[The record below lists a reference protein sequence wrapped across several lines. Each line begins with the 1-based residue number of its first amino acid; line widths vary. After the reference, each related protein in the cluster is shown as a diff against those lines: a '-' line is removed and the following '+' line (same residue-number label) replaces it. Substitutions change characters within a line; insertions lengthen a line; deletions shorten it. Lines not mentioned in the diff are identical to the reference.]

1 MLFKSFA
8 IASLFALTLTQPGVS
23 YLSRAAGAA
32 ELIRGQPVTVGEE
45 APDFTLEDIKG
56 NPVTLSTARGKV
68 PTVLVFFRGYWCP
81 FCAHQL
87 AELRELLKADEQ
99 VRLLAVSV
107 DDHEKSKQLVEKI
120 AADGKGPVTYQ
131 LLSDPDHKV
140 IDAYGLHDPAYDGK
154 RFDGIPHPAVY
165 VIDKNGRVAWAKVE
179 SDYKVR
185 PSNEDIRAAL
195 ASLD

>member
-1 MLFKSFA
+1 MLFKSLA
-8 IASLFALTLTQPGVS
+8 LVCLFALMLTQPGFS
-23 YLSRAAGAA
+23 YMSHAAHSA
-32 ELIRGQPVTVGEE
+32 ESIRSQPVTVGEE
-45 APDFTLEDIKG
+45 APNFTLEDIKG
-56 NPVTLSTARGKV
+56 DPVTLSSARGTM

-87 AELRELLKADEQ
+87 AELRALVKAGEQ
-99 VRLLAVSV
+99 LRLLAVSV
-107 DDHEKSKQLVEKI
+107 DDHEKSRQLVEKI
-120 AADGKGPVTYQ
+120 AADGKGSVNYP

-185 PSNEDIRAAL
+185 LSNEDIRAAL
-195 ASLD
+195 ASLH